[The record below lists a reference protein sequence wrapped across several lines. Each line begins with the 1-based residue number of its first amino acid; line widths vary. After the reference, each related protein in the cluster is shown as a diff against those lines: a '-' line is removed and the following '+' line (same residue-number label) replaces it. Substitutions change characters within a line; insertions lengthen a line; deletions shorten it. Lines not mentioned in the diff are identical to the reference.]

1 MKNLP
6 LGIQNF
12 AKLRGD
18 ESVYIDK
25 TAFIVPLIENYNY
38 VFISR
43 PRRFGKSLFISTLEE
58 FFRGN
63 RELFKDLDIYAYDK
77 WDNYPV
83 IRIDFSTTDNS
94 TPAVLK
100 DSISEK
106 MTAIAADYNVNI
118 STSIKSLYLFN
129 LVELLYEKFN
139 KRVVILIDEYDK
151 PITDHFTDPEKADAN
166 RDVLRNLYSP
176 LKGLDSKIRFM
187 FFTGVSK
194 FAKLSLFSGLN
205 QISDITLD
213 SKFSTLFGYTQEEL
227 ESSFREY
234 IDRSAEKFDVS
245 RELLLQEMKLWYNG
259 YSWDGKNF
267 LYNPFS
273 ILNFFSDSNFRNFW
287 FTSGSPNFLIKLIAA
302 KNYDISSFQNTLAV
316 ETSFDNI
323 GTGPV
328 SLTNLLFQTG
338 YLTIKS
344 SYLDNFRQVFR
355 LDFPNFEVKDSL
367 FSYLFADASSTDS
380 DSVTAGIST
389 LRNALITED
398 FDSFLNILKSL
409 FAQIPSNLHIPQ
421 EKFYHSL
428 FIMVMY
434 MSRIQMESEVNTN
447 IGRIDGVIEFSDKIY
462 IIEFKYNLPPED
474 GLDQIKQKKY
484 YEKYLA
490 SGKRLIMIGAGFTK
504 EEIKLVVEQK

>member
-1 MKNLP
+1 MKRLP
-6 LGIQNF
+6 LGIQDF
-12 AKLRGD
+12 SKLRSEGFI
-18 ESVYIDK
+18 YIDK
-25 TAFIVPLIENYNY
+25 TSFIKPLIENYSF

-63 RELFKDLDIYAYDK
+63 RELFKDLDIYEYEKCDSF
-77 WDNYPV
+77 PV
-83 IRIDFSTTDNS
+83 IRIDFSQTSNLN
-94 TPAVLK
+94 AKVFQR
-100 DSISEK
+100 SISK
-106 MTAIAADYNVNI
+106 RLKTIAEENDI
-118 STSIKSLYLFN
+118 DLSSSIETEILPDLIESLF
-129 LVELLYEKFN
+129 EKFN

-194 FAKLSLFSGLN
+194 FAKLSIYSGLN

-213 SKFSTLFGYTQEEL
+213 SKFTTLFGYTQDEL
-227 ESSFREY
+227 EASFEDH
-234 IDRSAEKFDVS
+234 INRSAKKFNV
-245 RELLLQEMKLWYNG
+245 EPEMLLQEMKLWYNG

-287 FTSGSPNFLIKLIAA
+287 FTSGSPNFLIRLIAA

-344 SYLDNFRQVFR
+344 SFLDNFRQVFR

-367 FSYLFADASSTDS
+367 FSYLFADVSSTDS
-380 DSVTAGIST
+380 DSVTADIST
-389 LRNALITED
+389 LRNSLLTGD

-484 YEKYLA
+484 YEKYLT
-490 SGKRLIMIGAGFTK
+490 SGKRLFLIGVSFTR
-504 EEIKLVVEQK
+504 EEITMVVG